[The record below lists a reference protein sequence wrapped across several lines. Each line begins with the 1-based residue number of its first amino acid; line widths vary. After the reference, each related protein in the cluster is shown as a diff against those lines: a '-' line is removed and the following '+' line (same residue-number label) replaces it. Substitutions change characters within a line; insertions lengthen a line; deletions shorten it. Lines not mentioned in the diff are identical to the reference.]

1 MAEGIV
7 QEYARRLLATGR
19 DISRDLRG
27 RGKEFVA
34 SPEEQRMR
42 FSMQNVE
49 DTRNRGTP
57 PIYRDGEMI
66 AGVSRSYAETPTSK
80 FADQYFN
87 NLPYLLER
95 DAEGY
100 IVPSPN
106 RGVEI
111 LELGKDNL
119 GGILDEDMPGTRLEL
134 LAGEMLALAQRA
146 AEGKASPEE
155 LQLLETY
162 QEFMTSRTG
171 M

>member
-27 RGKEFVA
+27 RGEEFVA
-34 SPEEQRMR
+34 PPEEQRMR

-49 DTRNRGTP
+49 DTRNRGATP
-57 PIYRDGEMI
+57 RYTDGEMI
-66 AGVSRSYAETPTSK
+66 AGVSRRYAETPSSQ
-80 FADQYFN
+80 FADEYFN
-87 NLPYLLER
+87 NLPYLLAR

-100 IVPSPN
+100 TVPGSD
-106 RGVEI
+106 GGLEV
-111 LELGKDNL
+111 LELGNDKMS
-119 GGILDEDMPGTRLEL
+119 GILDEAVPGTRLEL

>member
-1 MAEGIV
+1 MAEGIA

-19 DISRDLRG
+19 DIAQDLRG
-27 RGKEFVA
+27 GRAGVG
-34 SPEEQRMR
+34 SPEKQRMR

-49 DTRNRGTP
+49 DTRNRGTS

-87 NLPYLLER
+87 NMPYLLER

-100 IVPSPN
+100 TVPSPN

-111 LELGKDNL
+111 LELGNENL

-134 LAGEMLALAQRA
+134 LAGEMLALARRA

>member
-1 MAEGIV
+1 MAEGIAR
-7 QEYARRLLATGR
+7 EYARRLLATGR
-19 DISRDLRG
+19 DIARDLRG
-27 RGKEFVA
+27 GGREGVA
-34 SPEEQRMR
+34 SPEKQRMR

-49 DTRNRGTP
+49 DTRNRGTS

-66 AGVSRSYAETPTSK
+66 AGVSRKYAETPTST

-87 NLPYLLER
+87 NLPYVLER

-100 IVPSPN
+100 TVPSPKG
-106 RGVEI
+106 GVEV
-111 LELGKDNL
+111 LGLGNENL
-119 GGILDEDMPGTRLEL
+119 GGVLDEDMPGTRLEL
-134 LAGEMLALAQRA
+134 LAGEMLALARRA

-155 LQLLETY
+155 LQLLESY

>member
-1 MAEGIV
+1 
-7 QEYARRLLATGR
+7 
-19 DISRDLRG
+19 
-27 RGKEFVA
+27 
-34 SPEEQRMR
+34 
-42 FSMQNVE
+42 
-49 DTRNRGTP
+49 
-57 PIYRDGEMI
+57 MI
-66 AGVSRSYAETPTSK
+66 AGVSRRYAETPTSK

-100 IVPSPN
+100 RVPSPN

-155 LQLLETY
+155 LDLLDAY
-162 QEFMTSRTG
+162 QMFMTSRTG